1 MSVQVFTAGELRP
14 AGRAWDS
21 SEKYVDMRASMRV
34 VEALPAGGL
43 FRLLDRAAWLF
54 EMRYTTPEAW
64 SEFVDKPTCGGIR
77 ADDRLLE
84 TALSLPDGCIVLT
97 EKNRAFVFERLS

>member
-1 MSVQVFTAGELRP
+1 
-14 AGRAWDS
+14 
-21 SEKYVDMRASMRV
+21 MRA

-43 FRLLDRAAWLF
+43 FRVLDRAPWLF

-64 SEFVDKPTCGGIR
+64 SEFVDKPTCGGVR

-84 TALSLPDGCIVLT
+84 EALSLSGGYIVLT
-97 EKNRAFVFERLS
+97 EKNLALAFERLS